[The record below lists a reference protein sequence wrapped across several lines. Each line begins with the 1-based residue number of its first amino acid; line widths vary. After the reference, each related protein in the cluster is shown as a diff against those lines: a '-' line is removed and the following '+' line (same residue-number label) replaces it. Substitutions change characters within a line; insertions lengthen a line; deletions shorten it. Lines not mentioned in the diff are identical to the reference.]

1 MTSGVAYL
9 DQAAENRPVPRRQSK
24 LKTLLLALA
33 VVLLSAV
40 GNLVLAWGMKH
51 IPEAMGLDPLGYIR
65 AILNPVVALGI
76 ALLTLWMLTR
86 MTLMSW
92 ADLSVVL
99 PITSF
104 GYVAAAVLGRLCLG
118 EVITVRG
125 WLGIF
130 FIFAGS
136 LVVGTTVHH
145 PYRAEAGPKASSAEE
160 SSPTR
165 GEK

>member
-1 MTSGVAYL
+1 M
-9 DQAAENRPVPRRQSK
+9 EICPVPHRKTK
-24 LKTLLLALA
+24 LKTFLLALA

-40 GNLVLAWGMKH
+40 GNLLLAWGMKH
-51 IPEAMGLDPLGYIR
+51 LPETMGLDPLGYVR

-104 GYVAAAVLGRLCLG
+104 GYVAAAILGKLCLG
-118 EVITVRG
+118 EVITARG
-125 WLGIF
+125 WLGIS

-136 LVVGTTVHH
+136 LLVGATVQH
-145 PYRAEAGPKASSAEE
+145 PHTSPIVGAESRTEE
-160 SSPTR
+160 
-165 GEK
+165 

>member
-1 MTSGVAYL
+1 
-9 DQAAENRPVPRRQSK
+9 
-24 LKTLLLALA
+24 
-33 VVLLSAV
+33 
-40 GNLVLAWGMKH
+40 MKH
-51 IPEAMGLDPLGYIR
+51 LPETMGLDPLGYIR

-104 GYVAAAVLGRLCLG
+104 GYVAAAILGRVCLG
-118 EVITVRG
+118 EVITLHG

-136 LVVGTTVHH
+136 LVVGTTVPH
-145 PYRAEAGPKASSAEE
+145 PHSAEAGTK
-160 SSPTR
+160 TR
-165 GEK
+165 GKE

>member
-1 MTSGVAYL
+1 
-9 DQAAENRPVPRRQSK
+9 
-24 LKTLLLALA
+24 
-33 VVLLSAV
+33 
-40 GNLVLAWGMKH
+40 MKH
-51 IPEAMGLDPLGYIR
+51 LPETMGLDPLGYIR

-104 GYVAAAVLGRLCLG
+104 GYVAAAILGHVCLG
-118 EVITVRG
+118 EVITTRG
-125 WLGIF
+125 WFGVF

-136 LVVGTTVHH
+136 LLVGTTVHH
-145 PYRAEAGPKASSAEE
+145 HQTSAPPETTE
-160 SSPTR
+160 PDIER
-165 GEK
+165 RLAA